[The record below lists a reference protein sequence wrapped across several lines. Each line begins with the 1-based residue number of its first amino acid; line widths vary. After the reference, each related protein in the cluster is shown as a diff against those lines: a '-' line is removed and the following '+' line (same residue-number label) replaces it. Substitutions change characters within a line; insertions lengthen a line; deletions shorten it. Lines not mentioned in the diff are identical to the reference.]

1 MTNIVIVVK
10 DGLVTDVFSRNKDV
24 VCEIIDFDTQ
34 DESEYKVAEKRLA
47 QIEQAKSYKSI
58 Y

>member
-1 MTNIVIVVK
+1 MTNVVIVVK
-10 DGLVTDVFSRNKDV
+10 DGLITDVFSRNKDV